1 MIFCTVA
8 IMLVISEVVVEVLPP
23 DEHTIFQINGCSD
36 VLNQA
41 VL

>member
-23 DEHTIFQINGCSD
+23 DEHTISEMNREGD
-36 VLNQA
+36 DLH
-41 VL
+41 